1 MRNTI
6 GVLYLMKLRNGWK
19 IVERYV
25 FKQGMCA
32 MEKPVVA
39 THVGSLPVVWRYVL
53 VESRNPES
61 ITEGV
66 EKVYKG
72 EVDASSMRIFNCDE
86 CVRKYLGIYEEILK

>member
-1 MRNTI
+1 
-6 GVLYLMKLRNGWK
+6 MKLRNGWK

-25 FKQGMCA
+25 FKQGMCT

-39 THVGSLPVVWRYVL
+39 THVGSLPVVYRRYVL

-72 EVDASSMRIFNCDE
+72 EVDASGMRIFNLDE
-86 CVRKYLGIYEEILK
+86 CVRKYLEIYEEILK